1 TGGTAPF
8 TFFLGLVPMALWVI
22 FLQFFTICL
31 GTFFEKE
38 GQVMGPPFFFMF
50 LLFQLGSMQYIGEL
64 TPMGL
69 WILAQI
75 YIGGSTLMEF
85 SPSAALPIG
94 TTIVATLVII
104 ALLTIVSIWR
114 FNREEF

>member
-1 TGGTAPF
+1 
-8 TFFLGLVPMALWVI
+8 
-22 FLQFFTICL
+22 
-31 GTFFEKE
+31 
-38 GQVMGPPFFFMF
+38 
-50 LLFQLGSMQYIGEL
+50 FQLGSMQYIGEL
-64 TPMGL
+64 SPFGL